1 MSFFYFDFI
10 IVKNEVIL
18 RNIAFKLLRETLSC
32 NYIERNFIMN
42 YLQFMTGIDYK
53 EDKIEEILEL
63 YMDTKITM
71 EKFQLANQDL
81 V

>member
-1 MSFFYFDFI
+1 MLFFYFDFI

-18 RNIAFKLLRETLSC
+18 KNVAFNLLKENLSC
-32 NYIERNFIMN
+32 NYIERNFIIN

-53 EDKIEEILEL
+53 EDKIEETLEL

-71 EKFQLANQDL
+71 EKFQLAHQDL